1 MQGNVSSMKS
11 HQVVDH
17 SVSLSKAIYLSKY
30 FNLPNENS
38 NEKG

>member
-11 HQVVDH
+11 YQVDH

-30 FNLPNENS
+30 FNLPNANS
-38 NEKG
+38 NEKV